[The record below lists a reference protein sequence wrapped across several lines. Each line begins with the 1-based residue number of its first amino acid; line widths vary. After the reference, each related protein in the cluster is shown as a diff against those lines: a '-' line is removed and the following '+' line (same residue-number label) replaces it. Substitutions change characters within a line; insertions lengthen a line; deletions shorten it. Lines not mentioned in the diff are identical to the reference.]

1 MQPIDAEGPGWATWQ
16 LLRVEL
22 DADTI
27 NVDAVELP
35 EDSLDQLGLLTLT
48 FERELVGQDHEALV
62 GMLQRWST
70 GTSCCHVYRSGPEGA
85 LALFHGAESL
95 VVTGTRP

>member
-1 MQPIDAEGPGWATWQ
+1 MAPIDIETPGWATWQ

-22 DADTI
+22 EEDAI

-35 EDSLDQLGLLTLT
+35 DDQEHQVALLTLT
-48 FERELVGQDHEALV
+48 FDRELVGTDHEALV
-62 GMLQRWST
+62 GMLRRWAD
-70 GTSCCHVYRSGPEGA
+70 GTELCHVFRSGTEGA

-95 VVTGTRP
+95 VVTGSGP